1 MKKNRKRRTADVL
14 WTFCTLV
21 LTAWLF
27 FDFSRI
33 SVLLVFYLPAALY
46 QKEKE
51 SQRKK
56 KWEMNLAFKDA
67 LVCMENSLAI
77 GYSPESSI
85 REAGKNLEQL
95 HGWEHEICREF
106 GRMVK
111 QMELGNSVEEVFSEF
126 GDRSGIEDIHQLA
139 DIFSVVKRTG
149 GNLSMVLRQTGGVLQ
164 DKIEL
169 KRDLYTAIA
178 AKRTEFQM
186 MCVVPYGILLYLKL
200 FAPAMCSGLYH
211 NTFGIL
217 FMWGVWFSYLGLKW
231 LGETLI
237 RGELGK
243 AEEKNERGTKHQKTV
258 RAGRKTAGCDGTL
271 SGKNKRRS
279 PGFVVSGSGRKG

>member
-149 GNLSMVLRQTGGVLQ
+149 GNLSMVLRFFIKNFSAQVLKANMRIVGATEHALVLYRDKLPKFNNGGEMIFNWFMWQ
-164 DKIEL
+164 KDIRKYPKIHPTQKPIILL
-169 KRDLYTAIA
+169 KRLIEIFTD
-178 AKRTEFQM
+178 KGD
-186 MCVVPYGILLYLKL
+186 VVIDP
-200 FAPAMCSGLYH
+200 
-211 NTFGIL
+211 
-217 FMWGVWFSYLGLKW
+217 V
-231 LGETLI
+231 
-237 RGELGK
+237 
-243 AEEKNERGTKHQKTV
+243 
-258 RAGRKTAGCDGTL
+258 AG
-271 SGKNKRRS
+271 
-279 PGFVVSGSGRKG
+279 SGSTLRAAMELERNSYGFEVDKKFAKMAQEEMLNVDFVEGEGLF